1 MPTCCDR
8 RALTRVLAVLAAAVL
23 TASSCTGGGSDA
35 SDGPARSTLPRA
47 QPPEVDLTGDDWVV
61 AMAEQCLKGGVP
73 LPHDEELVVGRLDN
87 GLTYYTKSNDVPAG
101 HLDLRLVVKAG
112 SLADPPGAEG
122 TAHFVEHMLFNG
134 TERYPRNELHQAL
147 RDIGVEFGP
156 DENAFT
162 SYDSTV
168 YILSIST
175 SGSERL
181 VDKVPVAFEILSEWA
196 SSATISDSEVAA
208 ERGIVQNELDLRDG
222 SALGHVG
229 RVIADL
235 MFEGTP
241 YEGNRISGTTDSLA
255 AISPGQLRRFYDTW
269 YVPSNMA
276 VVAVGDLDVDEL
288 EEHIERHFR
297 KLRTG
302 SPAPEQEL
310 WAAPVADS
318 PRSAH
323 AVHPDIGNPYATV
336 GWPTPAWAQG
346 TVCGE
351 TLRIADRLLLSMLNA
366 RLSRAHESGILPQ
379 TNSPLVRDEAP
390 AYWVRYH
397 SAELQ
402 GPDLDA
408 AVTDF
413 WSAVTGTTAHPFTDI
428 ELAQALGKLRAQI
441 ADEET
446 HRRSRSDFRYA
457 QDFADHFVGGKDLR
471 GVDDWLTGATE
482 VLRGISL
489 EGLNRYHRWL
499 IARTQPVVVAAASDQ
514 RALPSTGELDAAIAS
529 AVPAEAPP
537 VDAAVSE
544 LMERPTGVDP
554 ASSRQQSNGSLTIHE
569 WTFPNGARVV
579 FEQGRPSGDTVQFL
593 AESRGGLSLL
603 APGSA
608 ALAPFA
614 LEAVLA
620 SGIGELSASQVRS
633 MLEQADVQLTPFI
646 EHTAEGFFGSVNDA
660 GLETMFA
667 YVHLLLTEPRI
678 SETAARSAQQS
689 ARNAVTETGTSAG
702 RQARAAYTA
711 ARFGDNE
718 YFRVVPTDEEV
729 EAMAPE
735 GLLALYRDRFV
746 GVDDLVIVLTGR
758 VATARVRDLA
768 MRYVGTLPTRSPDS
782 AVDRRPAHPD
792 GPTRLEVVAD
802 TLAESGLE
810 YHFELPADLS
820 PKLAATSDVLTAIL
834 NEHLVQWVRED
845 LGQTYA
851 VYIWSLPQYR
861 PAPSLY
867 AYISATGPGDALSA
881 IEQRI
886 DEVTRRLASQ
896 GPSISDLKQA
906 TSIVANDAHFG
917 GRLFPPYLLMMR
929 EAIGHDN
936 VPWARSIE
944 EAVGD
949 ISVADVRDLAR
960 RLLDSSRRIEIVRVP
975 RPADG

>member
-1 MPTCCDR
+1 MTDR
-8 RALTRVLAVLAAAVL
+8 RRGAAFAGVCAPLAAMALVV
-23 TASSCTGGGSDA
+23 SSCTGGGEQSSRLAQSEPAVA
-35 SDGPARSTLPRA
+35 SL
-47 QPPEVDLTGDDWVV
+47 DLAGDDSVV
-61 AMAEQCLKGGVP
+61 EIAEQCLNGGDP
-73 LPHDEELVVGRLDN
+73 LPHNTDLVVGRLDN
-87 GLTYYTKSNDVPAG
+87 GLTYYARTNDVPAG

-112 SLADPPGAEG
+112 GLADPPGSEG

-175 SGSERL
+175 SGNERL

-196 SSATISDSEVAA
+196 SAATISPGEVSA

-222 SALGHVG
+222 SAIG
-229 RVIADL
+229 RVSQVITDL

-241 YEGNRISGTTDSLA
+241 YEGKRISGTADSLA
-255 AISPGQLRRFYDTW
+255 AISPAQLRHFYDTW
-269 YVPSNMA
+269 YAPSNLA
-276 VVAVGDLDVDEL
+276 VVAVGDLDVNEL

-297 KLRTG
+297 KLRAGT
-302 SPAPEQEL
+302 PPPEQQL
-310 WAAPVADS
+310 WAAPVVDG
-318 PRSAH
+318 PRFAQ

-336 GWPTPAWAQG
+336 GWPVPAWAQG
-346 TVCGE
+346 TICGE
-351 TLRIADRLLLSMLNA
+351 TLRVADRLLLSMLNA
-366 RLSRAHESGILPQ
+366 RLSRAHEAGALSQ

-390 AYWVRYH
+390 AFWVRYH

-402 GPDLDA
+402 GPDLEA

-413 WSAVTGTTAHPFTDI
+413 WSAVTGTAAHPFTDV
-428 ELAQALGKLRAQI
+428 ELAQALANVRAQI
-441 ADEET
+441 TDEEKS
-446 HRRSRSDFRYA
+446 RRSRSDFRYA

-471 GVDDWLTGATE
+471 GVDDWLAGATE
-482 VLRGISL
+482 VLRSISL

-499 IARTQPVVVAAASDQ
+499 IARAQPVVVAAGSEQ
-514 RALPSTGELDAAIAS
+514 TALPSTGELGSAIAS
-529 AVPAEAPP
+529 AAPAAPTP
-537 VDAAVSE
+537 IDAVISE
-544 LMERPTGVDP
+544 LMERPDAVE
-554 ASSRQQSNGSLTIHE
+554 AVSSRQQPNGSRTIHE

-579 FEQGRPSGDTVQFL
+579 FEHGNASSGSVHFV
-593 AESRGGLSLL
+593 AESRGGLSQLP
-603 APGSA
+603 PGSA

-620 SGIGELSASQVRS
+620 SGVGELSASQVRAK
-633 MLEQADVQLTPFI
+633 LEEADVQLTPFL
-646 EHTAEGFFGSVNDA
+646 EHTAEGFFGNVNDA

-667 YVHLLLTEPRI
+667 YVHLLLTEPRV
-678 SETAARSAQQS
+678 SETAVRSAQQN
-689 ARNAVTETGTSAG
+689 ARNAVAEMGTSAA
-702 RQARAAYTA
+702 RQARAAYAA

-718 YFRVVPTDEEV
+718 YFRTVPTSV
-729 EAMAPE
+729 EIETMSPD
-735 GLLALYRDRFV
+735 GLLRLYSDRFV
-746 GVDDLVIVLTGR
+746 GADDLVIALSGS
-758 VATARVRDLA
+758 VASSRVRDLA
-768 MRYVGTLPTRSPDS
+768 KSYVGTLPGKAPDS
-782 AVDRRPAHPD
+782 GVDRRPPHPD
-792 GPTRLEVVAD
+792 GPTRVEVTAD

-810 YHFELPADLS
+810 YHFELPIDLS
-820 PKLAATSDVLTAIL
+820 PELVATSDVLTAIL

-845 LGQTYA
+845 LGQTYT
-851 VYIWSLPQYR
+851 VYIWSVPQYR
-861 PAPSLY
+861 PAPALY
-867 AYISATGPGDALSA
+867 AYISATGPGDAMPA
-881 IEQRI
+881 IERRI
-886 DEVTRRLASQ
+886 NDVTRQLASD
-896 GPSISDLKQA
+896 GPGVADLEQA
-906 TSIVANDAHFG
+906 IGIVANDAHFG

-975 RPADG
+975 RPASG